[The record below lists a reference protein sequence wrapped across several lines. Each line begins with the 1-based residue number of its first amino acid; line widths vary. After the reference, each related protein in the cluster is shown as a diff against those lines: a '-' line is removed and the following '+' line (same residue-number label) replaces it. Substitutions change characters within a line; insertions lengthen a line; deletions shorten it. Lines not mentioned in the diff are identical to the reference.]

1 MLGHF
6 TPAVLVIAT
15 SRHFEV
21 AVLVLGLLMV
31 AGALRSG
38 YPRAALVPA
47 PALFVAA
54 GFALGPGAT
63 GVVHFEPRSG
73 FVAELAI
80 VALIVILFR
89 DGLEVEGEMLQAH
102 WHLPLRK
109 LVLAMPLTA
118 GVVALA
124 ARVLVGLS
132 WTEACLLGALLSP
145 TDPVLSSSVV
155 TNPRVP
161 RLIRHSLNLES
172 GLNDGLALPAVLAL
186 AAALQIGG
194 GHFVWWRFVLE
205 DVSIGF
211 AAGLFVGLVA
221 ARLMPPGRGLAAEVP
236 GHQKSLYALG
246 SAFAAYGLAVLA
258 PHGNGLIAV
267 FVAAIT
273 LGIRRPDLRAHFARQ
288 AIDIVELVKLGVF
301 AVFGSLLTLHGLFQ
315 DGVAAVAIVAI
326 TLLVARPVGVFS
338 ALAGSQTD
346 LATRGFM
353 AWFGPKGVAT
363 MTFSLLVLSEGIRAG
378 SRIFNIAALT
388 VVCSVILHGLTDG
401 PGAEWI
407 AARHAARHAEGPESE
422 SRETRELS
430 GGDVQSAKARP

>member
-1 MLGHF
+1 
-6 TPAVLVIAT
+6 
-15 SRHFEV
+15 
-21 AVLVLGLLMV
+21 
-31 AGALRSG
+31 
-38 YPRAALVPA
+38 
-47 PALFVAA
+47 
-54 GFALGPGAT
+54 
-63 GVVHFEPRSG
+63 
-73 FVAELAI
+73 
-80 VALIVILFR
+80 
-89 DGLEVEGEMLQAH
+89 
-102 WHLPLRK
+102 
-109 LVLAMPLTA
+109 AMPLTA

-124 ARVLVGLS
+124 ARELVGLS

-205 DVSIGF
+205 DLSIGF

-273 LGIRRPDLRAHFARQ
+273 VGIRRPDLRAHFARQ
-288 AIDIVELVKLGVF
+288 AVDIVELVKLGIF
-301 AVFGSLLTLHGLFQ
+301 AVFGSLLTLHGLFG
-315 DGVAAVAIVAI
+315 DGVAAVAVVAV

-338 ALAGSQTD
+338 ALAASQTD

-378 SRIFNIAALT
+378 GRIFNIAALT

-407 AARHAARHAEGPESE
+407 AARHAETPESA

-430 GGDVQSAKARP
+430 GGDVQSAKERP